1 MAPALHIR
9 IDRSAKVTLA
19 EQIRQG
25 IIAAIGSGA
34 LGPSARLPSW
44 ITLAA
49 QLGVARG
56 TVKSAYERLA
66 DEQVVVS
73 SRSGG
78 TKVANHPAGVGR
90 AAPSGEADTPPAL
103 YEHLFAGPAIFQ
115 MGVP

>member
-1 MAPALHIR
+1 MTSALHIG
-9 IDRSAKVTLA
+9 IDRSAKTTLT

-34 LGPSARLPSW
+34 LGPGARLPSW

-78 TKVANHPAGVGR
+78 TRVADHPAGVEL
-90 AAPSGEADTPPAL
+90 APPLAEADTPPAL
-103 YEHLFAGPAIFQ
+103 YRYLLTG
-115 MGVP
+115 